1 MLSIEESHTVVFPF
15 ENQYERLLYW
25 FKCNEPVS
33 VRAHVS
39 ITTGDLLKSL
49 CHIAVECDL
58 LVHEFPSTSPGAAF
72 NNGSRFFLCDKSRM
86 IVGMVFCEDM
96 IYHTGS
102 RMRDEDP
109 LYRCF
114 FMYVPSK
121 QPVLASLLAQRGAV
135 IGSK

>member
-33 VRAHVS
+33 VRANVS

-49 CHIAVECDL
+49 CHIAVKCDL
-58 LVHEFPSTSPGAAF
+58 LVHEFPSSSPGAIS
-72 NNGSRFFLCDKSRM
+72 NNGKRFFLCDKSRM

-96 IYHTGS
+96 THPGL

-121 QPVLASLLAQRGAV
+121 QSVLASLLAQRGAV